1 MERRSVYIDLIHI
14 KKEIREIGIRA
25 NDDQLKRDLYRV
37 IEEMNIAS
45 SNYLTDEKDK
55 KTQISNIRLA
65 EVKNLLERVIELVD
79 DLIRDYGDESPE
91 NVDIFEQCILK
102 TCDAAIC
109 LNDIS

>member
-1 MERRSVYIDLIHI
+1 M
-14 KKEIREIGIRA
+14 
-25 NDDQLKRDLYRV
+25 
-37 IEEMNIAS
+37 
-45 SNYLTDEKDK
+45 
-55 KTQISNIRLA
+55 
-65 EVKNLLERVIELVD
+65 KNLLERVIELVD